1 MEFVKQYL
9 LSLVSGVLALVF
21 VAVAVV
27 GMMSDS
33 VKEKMSQRISA
44 AGEIDTFASNP
55 VNEERISAEK
65 RRVDLFKKE
74 FAAALDTLKEIN
86 ARKELMPG
94 VFPEPTSG
102 ATLLEFQNAYRSAI
116 GALPGVL
123 LAEGLPTEADYREAY
138 EDIEEQRRLEQE
150 MKAEGE
156 PSGER
161 PVAAAA
167 PRGGGGEGVMGEG
180 GGMMMGRGF
189 GGRGAPMMGRGG
201 GGGGESH
208 TNLPAPDKSNPKY
221 DYELRARVM
230 KAKTI
235 RMYAD
240 VINSFHISPIGAP
253 DAPRPTVEA
262 LWKAQVGLWIQEDVV
277 SAIAELNAE
286 AARQLRDV
294 EPQVEYMPVKRLER
308 INVFGYRLKDR
319 MLEFESWSPA
329 ESARDDKHAGDSFTG
344 KVSDDQFD
352 VLRFNVIV
360 VVDQRQLMRLID
372 AIAKKNLYKCIE
384 LEYGIPPET
393 DQERGYLYGS
403 SPCVRARIEFEAY
416 MSRKEFATMMP
427 KAIADQ
433 LGVKKE
439 GGG

>member
-1 MEFVKQYL
+1 MEFVRQYL
-9 LSLVSGVLALVF
+9 LSLVSGALALVF

-33 VKEKMSQRISA
+33 VREKMGERVSA
-44 AGEIDTFASNP
+44 AGEIDTFAASP
-55 VNEERISAEK
+55 VNEERISAER
-65 RRVDLFKKE
+65 RRVELFKKE

-102 ATLLEFQNAYRSAI
+102 ATLLEFQNAYRGAI

-123 LAEGLPTEADYREAY
+123 LAEGLPTESDYREAY

-150 MKAEGE
+150 MKSEGE
-156 PSGER
+156 PTDKE

-167 PRGGGGEGVMGEG
+167 NPRFEGATGEG

-189 GGRGAPMMGRGG
+189 GGRGAPMGRGF

-208 TNLPAPDKSNPKY
+208 GNLPAPDKSNPKY

-240 VINSFHISPIGAP
+240 IVNSFHISPIGEPQAG
-253 DAPRPTVEA
+253 RPTVDA

-277 SAIAELNAE
+277 SAIAELNAD

-294 EPQVEYMPVKRLER
+294 EPQVENMPVKRLER
-308 INVFGYRLKDR
+308 INVLGYRLKDR
-319 MLEFESWSPA
+319 MLEFEAWSPA
-329 ESARDDKHAGDSFTG
+329 ESGRDDKHAGDSFTN

-360 VVDQRQLMRLID
+360 VVDQRELMRLVDSIV
-372 AIAKKNLYKCIE
+372 KKNLYKCIE
-384 LEYGIPPET
+384 LDYAPPAET
-393 DQERGYLYGS
+393 DAERGYLYGS
-403 SPCVRARIEFEAY
+403 APCVRARLEFEAY
-416 MSRKEFATMMP
+416 MSRKEYATMMP
-427 KAIADQ
+427 KAIAEQ

-439 GGG
+439 EGGGG